1 MIIINKNSTN
11 TVGLILNDVLSA
23 STNYYLFKLTSKQNA
38 NDIYLFQAEDISTW
52 NTRNIF
58 QITESATTNTISA
71 VTHLTGDTS
80 DYIYQVYSLPV
91 QLTNPSQIALSATT
105 GIIYNEGILRVIGN
119 EEDINI
125 NDIYL

>member
-1 MIIINKNSTN
+1 MIIIHKNTTNK
-11 TVGLILNDVLSA
+11 VGLILNDVLSA
-23 STNYYLFKLTSKQNA
+23 STNYYLFKLTSKQDA
-38 NDIYLFQAEDISTW
+38 DDIYLFQAEDVSSW

-58 QITESATTNTISA
+58 EITESGTTNTINA
-71 VTHLTGDTS
+71 TVHLTGNTS

-105 GIIYNEGILRVIGN
+105 GVIYNEGILRVIGT
-119 EEDINI
+119 EEDITI

>member
-1 MIIINKNSTN
+1 MIIINKDSINKI
-11 TVGLILNDVLSA
+11 GLILNDVLSA

-38 NDIYLFQAEDISTW
+38 NDIYLFQGEDVSTW
-52 NTRNIF
+52 DTRNIF
-58 QITESATTNTISA
+58 QITESGTTDTINAT
-71 VTHLTGDTS
+71 VHLTGDTS

-105 GIIYNEGILRVIGN
+105 GVIYNEGILRVIGN

>member
-1 MIIINKNSTN
+1 MIIIHKNTTNK
-11 TVGLILNDVLSA
+11 VGLILNDVLSA

-38 NDIYLFQAEDISTW
+38 NDIYLFQAENVSSW

-58 QITESATTNTISA
+58 EITESGTTNTINA
-71 VTHLTGDTS
+71 TVHLTGDTS

-105 GIIYNEGILRVIGN
+105 GVIYNEGILRVIGN
-119 EEDINI
+119 EEDITI